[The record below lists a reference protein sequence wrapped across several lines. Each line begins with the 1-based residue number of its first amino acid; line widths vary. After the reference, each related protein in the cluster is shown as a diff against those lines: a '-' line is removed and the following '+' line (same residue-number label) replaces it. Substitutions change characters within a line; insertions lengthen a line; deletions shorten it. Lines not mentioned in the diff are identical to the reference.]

1 MQKFLF
7 DLFPI
12 ILFFIA
18 FKVYD
23 IFIATGVAIVATL
36 LQIIYVYLKDKK
48 VEKVLL
54 FNGFMITFLGGLT
67 ILLQDKMFI
76 MWKPSVIYW
85 CFALALLFSN
95 QFFKKNLVRMALSK
109 QVVLKDK
116 FWNTLNSY
124 TSVFFVLLGF
134 INLWVAYNF
143 TEDTWVNFKLFGIT
157 GLLFIYVIFITIYI
171 SKVNKDN

>member
-54 FNGFMITFLGGLT
+54 FNGVMITFLGGLT
-67 ILLQDKMFI
+67 ILLQNKMFI
-76 MWKPSVIYW
+76 MWKPSVLYW
-85 CFALALLFSN
+85 CFALILLFSN
-95 QFFKKNLVRMALSK
+95 LFLKKNLVQMALGK
-109 QVVLKDK
+109 QVELKNK
-116 FWNTLNSY
+116 FWNVINWY
-124 TSVFFVLLGF
+124 TSIFFVLLGF
-134 INLWVAYNF
+134 INLYVAYNF
-143 TEDTWVNFKLFGIT
+143 SEDTWVNFKLFGIT
-157 GLLFIYVIFITIYI
+157 GLLLMYMIFLGLYI
-171 SKVNKDN
+171 SKVGKG

>member
-18 FKVYD
+18 FKIYD
-23 IFIATGVAIVATL
+23 IFIATAVAIIATL

-54 FNGFMITFLGGLT
+54 FNGVMITFLGGLT

-76 MWKPSVIYW
+76 MWKPSVLYW
-85 CFALALLFSN
+85 CFALILLFSN
-95 QFFKKNLVRMALSK
+95 LFLKKNLVQMALSK
-109 QVVLKDK
+109 QVELKNK
-116 FWNTLNSY
+116 FWNIINWY
-124 TSVFFVLLGF
+124 TSIFFVLLGF
-134 INLWVAYNF
+134 INLYVAYNF
-143 TEDTWVNFKLFGIT
+143 SEDTWVNFKLFGIT
-157 GLLFIYVIFITIYI
+157 GLLFIYMIFLGLYI
-171 SKVNKDN
+171 SKVGKG

>member
-54 FNGFMITFLGGLT
+54 FNGVMITFLGGLT

-76 MWKPSVIYW
+76 MWKPSVLYW
-85 CFALALLFSN
+85 CFALILLFSN
-95 QFFKKNLVRMALSK
+95 LFLKKSSPGIPEMCSSIKVSSFK
-109 QVVLKDK
+109 
-116 FWNTLNSY
+116 
-124 TSVFFVLLGF
+124 
-134 INLWVAYNF
+134 I
-143 TEDTWVNFKLFGIT
+143 
-157 GLLFIYVIFITIYI
+157 
-171 SKVNKDN
+171 

>member
-23 IFIATGVAIVATL
+23 IFIATAVAIVATL

-54 FNGFMITFLGGLT
+54 FNGVMITFLGGLT

-76 MWKPSVIYW
+76 MWKPSVLYW
-85 CFALALLFSN
+85 CFALILLFSN
-95 QFFKKNLVRMALSK
+95 LFLKKNLVQMALGK
-109 QVVLKDK
+109 QVELKHQ
-116 FWNTLNSY
+116 FWNVINWY
-124 TSVFFVLLGF
+124 TSIFFVLLGF
-134 INLWVAYNF
+134 INLYVAYNF
-143 TEDTWVNFKLFGIT
+143 SEDTWVNFKLFGIT
-157 GLLFIYVIFITIYI
+157 GLLFIYMIFLGLYI
-171 SKVNKDN
+171 SKVGKG

>member
-18 FKVYD
+18 FKIYD
-23 IFIATGVAIVATL
+23 IFIATAVAIIATL

-54 FNGFMITFLGGLT
+54 FNGVMITFLGGLT

-76 MWKPSVIYW
+76 MWKPSVLYW
-85 CFALALLFSN
+85 CFALILLFSN
-95 QFFKKNLVRMALSK
+95 LFLKKNLVQMALGK
-109 QVVLKDK
+109 QVELKNK
-116 FWNTLNSY
+116 FWNVINWY
-124 TSVFFVLLGF
+124 TSIFFVLLGF
-134 INLWVAYNF
+134 INLYVAYNF
-143 TEDTWVNFKLFGIT
+143 SEDTWVNFKLFGIT
-157 GLLFIYVIFITIYI
+157 GLLFIYMIFLGIYI
-171 SKVNKDN
+171 SKVGKG

>member
-54 FNGFMITFLGGLT
+54 FNGVMITFLGGLT

-76 MWKPSVIYW
+76 MWKPSVLYW
-85 CFALALLFSN
+85 CFALILLFSN
-95 QFFKKNLVRMALSK
+95 LFLKKNLVQMALGK
-109 QVVLKDK
+109 QVELKNK
-116 FWNTLNSY
+116 FWNVINWY
-124 TSVFFVLLGF
+124 TSIFFVLLGF
-134 INLWVAYNF
+134 INLYVAYNF
-143 TEDTWVNFKLFGIT
+143 SEDTWVNFKLFGIT
-157 GLLFIYVIFITIYI
+157 GLLLMFMIFLGLYI
-171 SKVNKDN
+171 SKVGKG

>member
-54 FNGFMITFLGGLT
+54 FNGVMITFLGGLT

-76 MWKPSVIYW
+76 MWKPSVLYW
-85 CFALALLFSN
+85 CFALILLFSN
-95 QFFKKNLVRMALSK
+95 VFLKKNLVQMALGK
-109 QVVLKDK
+109 QVELKNK
-116 FWNTLNSY
+116 FWNVINWY
-124 TSVFFVLLGF
+124 TSIFFVLLGF
-134 INLWVAYNF
+134 INLYVAYNF
-143 TEDTWVNFKLFGIT
+143 SEDTWVNFKLFGIT
-157 GLLFIYVIFITIYI
+157 GLLFIYMIFLGLYI
-171 SKVNKDN
+171 SKVGKG

>member
-18 FKVYD
+18 FKIYD
-23 IFIATGVAIVATL
+23 IFIATAVAIIATL

-54 FNGFMITFLGGLT
+54 FNGVMITFLGGLT

-76 MWKPSVIYW
+76 MWKPSVLYW
-85 CFALALLFSN
+85 CFALILLFSN
-95 QFFKKNLVRMALSK
+95 LFLKKNLVQMALGK
-109 QVVLKDK
+109 QVELKNK
-116 FWNTLNSY
+116 FWNVINWY

-134 INLWVAYNF
+134 INLYVAYNF
-143 TEDTWVNFKLFGIT
+143 SEDTWVNFKLFGIT
-157 GLLFIYVIFITIYI
+157 GLLFIYMIFLGLYI
-171 SKVNKDN
+171 SKVGKG

>member
-23 IFIATGVAIVATL
+23 IFIATAVAIVATL

-54 FNGFMITFLGGLT
+54 FNGVMITFLGGLT

-76 MWKPSVIYW
+76 MWKPSVLYW
-85 CFALALLFSN
+85 CFALILLFSN
-95 QFFKKNLVRMALSK
+95 LFLKKNLVQMALGK
-109 QVVLKDK
+109 QVELESK
-116 FWNTLNSY
+116 FWNVINWY
-124 TSVFFVLLGF
+124 TSIFFVLLGF
-134 INLWVAYNF
+134 INLYVAYNF
-143 TEDTWVNFKLFGIT
+143 SEDTWVNFKLFGIT
-157 GLLFIYVIFITIYI
+157 GLLFIYMIFLGLYI
-171 SKVNKDN
+171 SKVGKG

>member
-1 MQKFLF
+1 MQKFYF

-54 FNGFMITFLGGLT
+54 FNGVMITFLGGLT

-76 MWKPSVIYW
+76 MWKPSVLYW
-85 CFALALLFSN
+85 CFALILLFSN
-95 QFFKKNLVRMALSK
+95 LFLKKNLVQMALGK
-109 QVVLKDK
+109 QVELKNK
-116 FWNTLNSY
+116 FWNVINWY
-124 TSVFFVLLGF
+124 TSIFFVLLGF
-134 INLWVAYNF
+134 INLYVAYNF
-143 TEDTWVNFKLFGIT
+143 SEDTWVNFKLFGIT
-157 GLLFIYVIFITIYI
+157 GLLFIYMIFLGLYI
-171 SKVNKDN
+171 SKVGKG

>member
-54 FNGFMITFLGGLT
+54 FNGVMITFLGGLT

-76 MWKPSVIYW
+76 MWKPSVLYW
-85 CFALALLFSN
+85 CFALILLFSN
-95 QFFKKNLVRMALSK
+95 LFLKKNLVRMALGK
-109 QVVLKDK
+109 QVGLKGK
-116 FWNTLNSY
+116 FWNVINWY
-124 TSVFFVLLGF
+124 TSIFFVLLGF
-134 INLWVAYNF
+134 INLYVAYNF
-143 TEDTWVNFKLFGIT
+143 SEDTWVNFKLFGIT
-157 GLLFIYVIFITIYI
+157 GLLFIYMIFLGLYI
-171 SKVNKDN
+171 SKVGKG

>member
-18 FKVYD
+18 FKIYD
-23 IFIATGVAIVATL
+23 IFIATAVAIIATL

-54 FNGFMITFLGGLT
+54 FNGVMITFLGGLT

-76 MWKPSVIYW
+76 MWKPSVLYW
-85 CFALALLFSN
+85 CFALILLFSN
-95 QFFKKNLVRMALSK
+95 LFLKKNLVQMALGK
-109 QVVLKDK
+109 QVELKNK
-116 FWNTLNSY
+116 FWNVINLY
-124 TSVFFVLLGF
+124 TSIFFVLLGF
-134 INLWVAYNF
+134 INLYVAYNF
-143 TEDTWVNFKLFGIT
+143 SEDTWVNFKLFGIT
-157 GLLFIYVIFITIYI
+157 GLLFIYMIFLGLYI
-171 SKVNKDN
+171 SKVGKG

>member
-23 IFIATGVAIVATL
+23 IFIATAVAIVATL
-36 LQIIYVYLKDKK
+36 LQIIFVYLKDKK

-54 FNGFMITFLGGLT
+54 FNGVMITFLGGLT

-76 MWKPSVIYW
+76 MWKPSVLYW
-85 CFALALLFSN
+85 CFALILLFSN
-95 QFFKKNLVRMALSK
+95 LFLKKNLVQMALGK
-109 QVVLKDK
+109 QVELKGK
-116 FWNTLNSY
+116 FWNQE
-124 TSVFFVLLGF
+124 TSELENTELSLTRFSGGKEGMKVQFTVRSNNEFFTHIALDKEQ
-134 INLWVAYNF
+134 IKNLVKELQENF
-143 TEDTWVNFKLFGIT
+143 DI
-157 GLLFIYVIFITIYI
+157 
-171 SKVNKDN
+171 

>member
-23 IFIATGVAIVATL
+23 IFIATAVAIVATL
-36 LQIIYVYLKDKK
+36 LQIIFVYLKDKK

-54 FNGFMITFLGGLT
+54 FNGVMITFLGGLT

-76 MWKPSVIYW
+76 MWKPSVLYW
-85 CFALALLFSN
+85 CFALILLFSN
-95 QFFKKNLVRMALSK
+95 VFLKKNLVQMALGK
-109 QVVLKDK
+109 QVELKNK
-116 FWNTLNSY
+116 FWNVINWY
-124 TSVFFVLLGF
+124 TSIFFVLLGF
-134 INLWVAYNF
+134 INLYVAYNF
-143 TEDTWVNFKLFGIT
+143 SEDTWVNFKLFGIT
-157 GLLFIYVIFITIYI
+157 GLLFIYMIFLGLYI
-171 SKVNKDN
+171 SKVSKG

>member
-18 FKVYD
+18 FKIYD
-23 IFIATGVAIVATL
+23 IFIATAVAIIATL

-54 FNGFMITFLGGLT
+54 FNGVMITFLGGLT

-76 MWKPSVIYW
+76 MWKPSVLYW
-85 CFALALLFSN
+85 CFALILLFSN
-95 QFFKKNLVRMALSK
+95 LFLKKNLVQMALSK
-109 QVVLKDK
+109 QVELKNK
-116 FWNTLNSY
+116 FWNIINWY
-124 TSVFFVLLGF
+124 TSIFFVLLGF
-134 INLWVAYNF
+134 INLYVAYNF
-143 TEDTWVNFKLFGIT
+143 SEDTWVNFKLFGIT
-157 GLLFIYVIFITIYI
+157 GLLFVYMIFLGLYI
-171 SKVNKDN
+171 SKVGKG

>member
-54 FNGFMITFLGGLT
+54 FNGVMITFLGGLT

-76 MWKPSVIYW
+76 MWKPSVLYW
-85 CFALALLFSN
+85 CFALILLFSN
-95 QFFKKNLVRMALSK
+95 IFLKKNLVQMALGK
-109 QVVLKDK
+109 QVELKKK
-116 FWNTLNSY
+116 FWNVINWY
-124 TSVFFVLLGF
+124 TSIFFVLLGF
-134 INLWVAYNF
+134 INLYVAYNF
-143 TEDTWVNFKLFGIT
+143 SEDTWVNFKLFGIT
-157 GLLFIYVIFITIYI
+157 GLLFIYMIFLGLYI
-171 SKVNKDN
+171 SKVGKG

>member
-54 FNGFMITFLGGLT
+54 FNGVMITFLGGLT

-76 MWKPSVIYW
+76 MWKPSVLYW
-85 CFALALLFSN
+85 CFALILLFSN
-95 QFFKKNLVRMALSK
+95 LFLKKNLVQMALGK
-109 QVVLKDK
+109 QVELKNK
-116 FWNTLNSY
+116 FWNVINWY
-124 TSVFFVLLGF
+124 TSIFFVLLGF
-134 INLWVAYNF
+134 INLYVAYNF
-143 TEDTWVNFKLFGIT
+143 SEDTWVNFKLFGIT
-157 GLLFIYVIFITIYI
+157 GLLFIYMIFLGLYI
-171 SKVNKDN
+171 SKVGKG

>member
-18 FKVYD
+18 FKIYD
-23 IFIATGVAIVATL
+23 IFIATAVAIIATL

-54 FNGFMITFLGGLT
+54 FNGVMITFLGGLT

-76 MWKPSVIYW
+76 MWKPSVLYW
-85 CFALALLFSN
+85 CFALILLFSN
-95 QFFKKNLVRMALSK
+95 LFLKKNLVQMALSK
-109 QVVLKDK
+109 QVELKNK
-116 FWNTLNSY
+116 FWNVINWY
-124 TSVFFVLLGF
+124 TSIFFVLLGF
-134 INLWVAYNF
+134 INLYVAYNF
-143 TEDTWVNFKLFGIT
+143 SEDTWVNFKLFGIT
-157 GLLFIYVIFITIYI
+157 GLLFIYMIFLGLYI
-171 SKVNKDN
+171 SKVGKG

>member
-54 FNGFMITFLGGLT
+54 FNGVMITFLGGLT

-76 MWKPSVIYW
+76 MWKPSVLYW
-85 CFALALLFSN
+85 CFALILLFSN
-95 QFFKKNLVRMALSK
+95 VFLKKNLVQMALGK
-109 QVVLKDK
+109 QVELKNK
-116 FWNTLNSY
+116 FWNVINWY
-124 TSVFFVLLGF
+124 TSIFFVLLGF
-134 INLWVAYNF
+134 INLYVAYNF
-143 TEDTWVNFKLFGIT
+143 SEDTWVNFKLFGIT
-157 GLLFIYVIFITIYI
+157 GLLFIYMIFLGLYI
-171 SKVNKDN
+171 SKVSKG

>member
-54 FNGFMITFLGGLT
+54 FNGVMITFLGGLT

-76 MWKPSVIYW
+76 MWKPSVLYW
-85 CFALALLFSN
+85 CFALILLFSN
-95 QFFKKNLVRMALSK
+95 LFFKKNLVQMALGK
-109 QVVLKDK
+109 QVELKNK
-116 FWNTLNSY
+116 FWNVINWY
-124 TSVFFVLLGF
+124 TSIFFVLLGF
-134 INLWVAYNF
+134 INLYVAYNF
-143 TEDTWVNFKLFGIT
+143 SEDTWVNFKLFGIT
-157 GLLFIYVIFITIYI
+157 GLLFIYMIFLGLYI
-171 SKVNKDN
+171 SKVGKG